1 MKRIPPRLS
10 IRVRLALMNT
20 AVFVVGGIMLLTTTW
35 LSARHIIESNSWII
49 VDNTA
54 ATQAVPSVGQSSEVP
69 DQRETAADKAAHAEA
84 VERFASFRDDVL
96 DDLVRSL
103 ILILAV
109 LAAFSLLTT
118 LWIARRS
125 LARIGKVTTA
135 ARHIGDENLDARLH
149 LVGPE
154 DEVKELADTF
164 DGMLDRLERSF
175 TDQRRF
181 TAHASHELRTPLTL
195 QRAALEIPLAHG
207 RVPADLQ
214 PNLRRALAA
223 TDRCERLL
231 ASLLALA
238 RGESGALQHR
248 TVDLADLA
256 RTAVADVNAEAE
268 GADVA
273 VQALLRPAPLSGDAP
288 LLAQLVA
295 NLVTNGVRHN
305 HAGGTVY
312 VETGTDPSGD
322 SLVSV
327 SNTGP
332 VIEAATLP
340 ALFEP
345 FRRGTVRGA
354 GAGLGLAVVRTVT
367 STHKGHLEARPRPEG
382 GLTVRIA
389 FPGPPA
395 AAARP
400 EKDLDR
406 AERPRPP
413 EPRTDEVPRT

>member
-1 MKRIPPRLS
+1 
-10 IRVRLALMNT
+10 MNT

-54 ATQAVPSVGQSSEVP
+54 ATQAVPSIGDPSIGDPSQVP
-69 DQRETAADKAAHAEA
+69 DQRETIEESAARSEA
-84 VERFASFRDDVL
+84 LERFASFRDDVL
-96 DDLVRSL
+96 DDLAKSL

-135 ARHIGDENLDARLH
+135 ARHIGNENLDARLR
-149 LVGPE
+149 LVGPD

-207 RVPADLQ
+207 RVPAELQ
-214 PNLRRALAA
+214 PNMRRALAA

-238 RGESGALQHR
+238 RGESGVLQHR

-268 GADVA
+268 SADVA
-273 VQALLRPAPLSGDAP
+273 VHALLRPAPLSGDAP

-305 HAGGTVY
+305 HAGGTVH

-322 SLVSV
+322 TRVTV

-345 FRRGTVRGA
+345 FQRGTVRGA

-367 STHKGHLEARPRPEG
+367 STHKGQLEAEPGPEG
-382 GLTVRIA
+382 GLSVSIT
-389 FPGPPA
+389 FPGSASATEPDD
-395 AAARP
+395 RP
-400 EKDLDR
+400 VGR
-406 AERPRPP
+406 GHRPSGAP
-413 EPRTDEVPRT
+413 TAT

>member
-1 MKRIPPRLS
+1 
-10 IRVRLALMNT
+10 MNT
-20 AVFVVGGIMLLTTTW
+20 TVFVVGGIMLLTTTW

-49 VDNTA
+49 VDNIA
-54 ATQAVPSVGQSSEVP
+54 ATQAVPSVGESSAVP
-69 DQRETAADKAAHAEA
+69 DQPETTEESAAHAA
-84 VERFASFRDDVL
+84 ALERFTSFRDDVL
-96 DDLVRSL
+96 ADLAKSL

-109 LAAFSLLTT
+109 LAVFSLLTT

-135 ARHIGDENLDARLH
+135 ARHIGNENLDARLH

-164 DGMLDRLERSF
+164 DEMLDRLERSF

-214 PNLRRALAA
+214 PNMRRALAA

-231 ASLLALA
+231 SSLLALA

-248 TVDLADLA
+248 IVDLADLA

-268 GADVA
+268 SAEVA
-273 VQALLRPAPLSGDAP
+273 VQAWLRAAPLSGDAP

-322 SLVSV
+322 TRVTV
-327 SNTGP
+327 TNTGP
-332 VIEAATLP
+332 VIEAAALP

-345 FRRGTVRGA
+345 FQRGTVRGI

-367 STHKGHLEARPRPEG
+367 TTHKGHLEAEPGPEG
-382 GLTVRIA
+382 GLTVTVA
-389 FPGPPA
+389 FPGPPSPTA
-395 AAARP
+395 Q
-400 EKDLDR
+400 
-406 AERPRPP
+406 
-413 EPRTDEVPRT
+413 